1 MDNELELD
9 LNENNQEEIISRKDN
24 RIKSLSDKVKT
35 TSEERDAI
43 AKAKEEAEAKY
54 QAAQKE
60 AEFYKSFNTV
70 STKYQGA
77 SEYQDKIREKAA
89 LGLDVEEAT
98 MLVLAKE
105 GKYTPP
111 APTPERQGNVAG
123 GSASIGIT
131 DSVEKNARD
140 MSQAERK
147 QVLDELVAKGEFK
160 F

>member
-1 MDNELELD
+1 MSDELELD
-9 LNENNQEEIISRKDN
+9 LNEDNQEEIISRKDN
-24 RIKSLSDKVKT
+24 RIKSLSDKVKST
-35 TSEERDAI
+35 AEERDAL

-60 AEFYKSFNTV
+60 AEFFKSFNTV

-77 SEYQDKIREKAA
+77 TEYQDKIREKVA
-89 LGLDVEEAT
+89 LGLDVEDAT
-98 MLVLAKE
+98 MLVMTKE

-111 APTPERQGNVAG
+111 APAPERQGNVAG

-131 DSVEKNARD
+131 DHVEKTAKD
-140 MSQAERK
+140 MSQDERK
-147 QVLDELVAKGEFK
+147 QILNELVSKGEFK